1 MSVNPII
8 CTKISF
14 VLSKYSQFI
23 FIFRAKQ
30 IQINA
35 MFLRFLCL
43 VLLLTI
49 GTESSKILI
58 INQSFTKAHIIPL
71 QVLAKELVGRGH
83 EITFVSMYPLDHPV
97 QNYTD
102 IKVEVTPKI
111 LKSIEKINKALTES
125 ENVFKI
131 FPLLNEVVFVYGNK
145 TLQSPAIKSLK
156 NKNFDLLIVGYF
168 MNEHILGF
176 ADHFKCPSIMV
187 FAGIH
192 DALCNGIVGNPLS
205 TEGSPHG
212 LLESKNMN
220 FMMRVKNFMLYGFER
235 ELLGRFFKYQ
245 SRQIYK

>member
-1 MSVNPII
+1 MWLKKLCII
-8 CTKISF
+8 LI
-14 VLSKYSQFI
+14 LI
-23 FIFRAKQ
+23 
-30 IQINA
+30 
-35 MFLRFLCL
+35 
-43 VLLLTI
+43 I

-58 INQSFTKAHIIPL
+58 INQSFTKGHIIPL
-71 QVLAKELVGRGH
+71 QVLAKELASRGH

-97 QNYTD
+97 PNYED
-102 IKVEVTPKI
+102 INVEMTPKI
-111 LKSIEKINKALTES
+111 LKSIDKINKALTES

-145 TLQSPAIKSLK
+145 TLQSPAVNMLK

-168 MNEHILGF
+168 MNEHLLGF

-187 FAGIH
+187 FAGMH

-212 LLESKNMN
+212 FFESKNMN
-220 FMMRVKNFMLYGFER
+220 FMMRVKNFLLYGFER

-245 SRQIYK
+245 SRKIYE